1 MLEELTILTLKAWPG
16 WTVRIGI
23 DGGLEAC
30 CGLEGVGTIFNCCSS
45 LVCISSFF
53 SSCGISSKNR
63 VRSGCGTITGLG
75 VEGIVVGAIVTI
87 LGESDGKSGV
97 GEAITLVL
105 LAVLVVSAGTVGM
118 VGIEGVVEMTLV
130 SLGIVVVSVGMVGV
144 LCNIGFSDSN
154 KDNIEGNGVGSVSS
168 NGILRRKVSQIG
180 SGFMCNAWTL
190 LGVPLMIVSYRTG
203 ENFFVTLYGP
213 VHLA

>member
-23 DGGLEAC
+23 GSGLEAC
-30 CGLEGVGTIFNCCSS
+30 CGLEGVGTIFSCCSS

-75 VEGIVVGAIVTI
+75 VGGIVVGAIVTI
-87 LGESDGKSGV
+87 LGESNGNSGV

-105 LAVLVVSAGTVGM
+105 LAVIVVSIGTVGM
-118 VGIEGVVEMTLV
+118 VGIEGVVGMTLV
-130 SLGIVVVSVGMVGV
+130 SSGIVVGSVGMVGV

-154 KDNIEGNGVGSVSS
+154 KDNIEGNGVGSV
-168 NGILRRKVSQIG
+168 
-180 SGFMCNAWTL
+180 
-190 LGVPLMIVSYRTG
+190 
-203 ENFFVTLYGP
+203 
-213 VHLA
+213 

>member
-63 VRSGCGTITGLG
+63 VRNGCATITGLSVG
-75 VEGIVVGAIVTI
+75 GIVVGAIVTL
-87 LGESDGKSGV
+87 LGESVGNSGV
-97 GEAITLVL
+97 GVAITLVL
-105 LAVLVVSAGTVGM
+105 LAAVVSIGTVGM
-118 VGIEGVVEMTLV
+118 VGIEGVAGMTLV
-130 SLGIVVVSVGMVGV
+130 SSG
-144 LCNIGFSDSN
+144 
-154 KDNIEGNGVGSVSS
+154 
-168 NGILRRKVSQIG
+168 IG
-180 SGFMCNAWTL
+180 SRFSRNG
-190 LGVPLMIVSYRTG
+190 
-203 ENFFVTLYGP
+203 
-213 VHLA
+213 